1 MHEKFHY
8 KSLEEIRQRAAELG
22 EWLPLEEAVS
32 ILTSPMRLGDWTLP
46 NRIALQPM
54 EGTDGT
60 EDGAPGPLTIRRYHR
75 FAKGGAALIWFEAVA
90 TAPEVRASAHQLYLT
105 PDNLD
110 DFKRLVGE
118 IKEIG
123 LKENGFAP
131 IVIMQ
136 ATNSGRYSKPHGYPE
151 PIIAYNNPIFEGDSP
166 IPAERIVTDDQLRRY
181 EEKYTLTARLA
192 QQAGF
197 DGIDIKCCHRYLAC
211 ELLSAYTRPG
221 EYGGSFENRTRF
233 LRNCYRAAM
242 AGVTGKYVFSSRLNA
257 YDGFPY
263 PYGFG
268 VEEGGGL
275 VPKIDEAVELVG
287 LLQKEFGIP
296 FIDITIGNPY
306 KNPHVNRPYDV
317 GNYVPDEHPFTG
329 LSRMMRCV
337 STIQKAHPD
346 LPVIGSAF
354 SYLRQYSAN
363 LAAGMLAG
371 GHAAMAGFG
380 RMAFA
385 NPDFPNQLKE
395 HGAIDAAKVCLTC
408 GNCAQLLRAGIPAG
422 CVIRDRES
430 YSMEALKK

>member
-22 EWLPLEEAVS
+22 EWLPLEEDVS

-166 IPAERIVTDDQLRRY
+166 IPAERIVTDDQLRQY

-221 EYGGSFENRTRF
+221 EYGGSFENRMRF
-233 LRNCYRAAM
+233 LRNCYRAPM
-242 AGVTGKYVFSSRLNA
+242 AGVTG
-257 YDGFPY
+257 
-263 PYGFG
+263 
-268 VEEGGGL
+268 
-275 VPKIDEAVELVG
+275 
-287 LLQKEFGIP
+287 
-296 FIDITIGNPY
+296 
-306 KNPHVNRPYDV
+306 
-317 GNYVPDEHPFTG
+317 
-329 LSRMMRCV
+329 
-337 STIQKAHPD
+337 
-346 LPVIGSAF
+346 
-354 SYLRQYSAN
+354 
-363 LAAGMLAG
+363 
-371 GHAAMAGFG
+371 
-380 RMAFA
+380 
-385 NPDFPNQLKE
+385 
-395 HGAIDAAKVCLTC
+395 
-408 GNCAQLLRAGIPAG
+408 
-422 CVIRDRES
+422 
-430 YSMEALKK
+430 

>member
-1 MHEKFHY
+1 
-8 KSLEEIRQRAAELG
+8 
-22 EWLPLEEAVS
+22 
-32 ILTSPMRLGDWTLP
+32 
-46 NRIALQPM
+46 
-54 EGTDGT
+54 
-60 EDGAPGPLTIRRYHR
+60 
-75 FAKGGAALIWFEAVA
+75 
-90 TAPEVRASAHQLYLT
+90 
-105 PDNLD
+105 
-110 DFKRLVGE
+110 
-118 IKEIG
+118 
-123 LKENGFAP
+123 
-131 IVIMQ
+131 
-136 ATNSGRYSKPHGYPE
+136 
-151 PIIAYNNPIFEGDSP
+151 
-166 IPAERIVTDDQLRRY
+166 
-181 EEKYTLTARLA
+181 
-192 QQAGF
+192 
-197 DGIDIKCCHRYLAC
+197 
-211 ELLSAYTRPG
+211 
-221 EYGGSFENRTRF
+221 
-233 LRNCYRAAM
+233 M